1 MKREFLGRGWK
12 FPVALGTDG
21 AFELSEEDEDIRE
34 AIFIILKT
42 AKGERVMEPEF
53 GCGIHSYVF
62 EVINSVTMTRM
73 REEIRKALLLYE
85 PRIEVIK
92 IESDYR
98 DEGILEFAIEYRVL
112 STNSRYNLVYPYHIN
127 EGR

>member
-12 FPVALGTDG
+12 FPVDIGDDG
-21 AFELSEEDEDIRE
+21 AFLLSEESEDIRE
-34 AIFIILKT
+34 AILIILKT

-53 GCGIHSYVF
+53 GCGIHSFVF

-73 REEIRKALLLYE
+73 REDIRKALLLYE
-85 PRIEVIK
+85 PRIEVMDIRSEY
-92 IESDYR
+92 IDS
-98 DEGILEFAIEYRVL
+98 GILKFDIEYRVI
-112 STNSRYNLVYPYHIN
+112 STNSRYNIVYPYHMS

>member
-12 FPVALGTDG
+12 FPVALGVDG
-21 AFELSEEDEDIRE
+21 SFELSEEDEDIKE

-98 DEGILEFAIEYRVL
+98 EEAILEFDIEYRVL
-112 STNSRYNLVYPYHIN
+112 STNSRYNLVYPYHMN